1 MRVRTM
7 SGEWREPHLHDDPGE
22 CFGPAGSV
30 STDPASRTPGRVRRA
45 FVANKRNELL
55 TPIHA
60 IIDISERVL
69 SELGGVQEGSRGQ
82 FAADMI
88 LIRDSGQRLLVLVNE
103 ILDPDRL
110 AASPPAELAAVQS
123 RIRHDMLNA
132 LNPVTSYS
140 DMWLADAAEHFLD
153 DFVPDLKL
161 IREAGRRCCTLAD
174 RILSA
179 GDMERV
185 EGSDSELRVINNIV
199 AVSESEDDAGHA
211 PITGRLLVVDDNET
225 NREILRRR
233 LELQGHQV
241 EEACDGLQAL
251 AMLHERSYDLVLL
264 DIIMPQLNGLDVLVR
279 MKGSDALRPIPVIM
293 ISALD
298 ETDVVVRCI
307 KLGAED
313 YLSKPFNPVFLKAR
327 IGACLEKRLLAEQ
340 FRREKQRADELLHVI
355 LPHEIVRELKATNAV
370 IPRRHDNVAVLF
382 ADIVNF
388 TPYCERNPPEV
399 VVHQLQELVCAWE
412 ESALRHNVEKIKT
425 IGDAFM
431 AASGLLNEAPEPV
444 LNCVRCGLELI
455 ETTGAQHPDWNLR
468 VGIHCGQVVA
478 GILGHRQ
485 YLFDLWGDTVNTAAR
500 MESHGTPGTI
510 TLSAQAWQQIEPGCL
525 GTSMGCVPVKGKG
538 ELQIVR
544 FDGFRE

>member
-1 MRVRTM
+1 M
-7 SGEWREPHLHDDPGE
+7 SGNWREPHTHVDTAE
-22 CFGPAGSV
+22 SAGPAIGTV
-30 STDPASRTPGRVRRA
+30 AAPGISRVRRA
-45 FVANKRNELL
+45 FLANKRNELL
-55 TPIHA
+55 TPVHA
-60 IIDISERVL
+60 IIDTSERIL
-69 SELGGVQEGSRGQ
+69 SELSGVREGSRQQ
-82 FAADMI
+82 FAAD
-88 LIRDSGQRLLVLVNE
+88 LTKIRDSGQRLLVLVNE

-110 AASPPAELAAVQS
+110 SVSDPDELDAVQS

-140 DMWLADAAEHFLD
+140 DIWLADAGEHFLD
-153 DFVPDLKL
+153 EFVPDLKMIL
-161 IREAGRRCCTLAD
+161 DAGRRCCTLVD
-174 RILSA
+174 RILAA
-179 GDMERV
+179 GQMESV
-185 EGSDSELRVINNIV
+185 ELMNDSELRVINNVV
-199 AVSESEDDAGHA
+199 AVSDGDDDAGQA
-211 PITGRLLVVDDNET
+211 PITGRLLIVDDNPT

-233 LELQGHQV
+233 LELQGHEI

-251 AMLHERSYDLVLL
+251 AMLHERAYDLVLL

-279 MKGSDALRPIPVIM
+279 MKGSEALRSIPVIM

-298 ETDVVVRCI
+298 ETDIVVRCI

-340 FRREKQRADELLHVI
+340 IRREKQRADELLHVI

-370 IPRRHDNVAVLF
+370 TPRRYDNVAVLF

-388 TPYCERNPPEV
+388 TPYCERNPPEM
-399 VVHQLQELVCAWE
+399 VVHQLQELVVAWE
-412 ESALRHNVEKIKT
+412 DSALRHNVEKIKT

-431 AASGLLNEAPEPV
+431 AASGLLNKAAEPV
-444 LNCVRCGLELI
+444 LNCIRCGLELI
-455 ETTGAQHPDWNLR
+455 AITRDHHPDWDLR
-468 VGIHCGQVVA
+468 VGVHCGQVVA

-500 MESHGTPGTI
+500 MESHGVPGCV
-510 TLSAQAWQQIEPGCL
+510 TLSAQAWKHVEGQCR

-538 ELQIVR
+538 QLQIVR
-544 FDGFRE
+544 FDGFVLEAE

>member
-1 MRVRTM
+1 M
-7 SGEWREPHLHDDPGE
+7 SGNWREPHFAVD
-22 CFGPAGSV
+22 AGLGCAQAVGTAAAQAPSGL
-30 STDPASRTPGRVRRA
+30 SRVRRA
-45 FVANKRNELL
+45 FLANKRNELL
-55 TPIHA
+55 TPVHA

-69 SELGGVQEGSRGQ
+69 SELSGARDDSRQQ
-82 FAADMI
+82 FTIDI
-88 LIRDSGQRLLVLVNE
+88 TRIRDSGQRLLVLVNE

-110 AASPPAELAAVQS
+110 ASSQPAELAAVQS

-132 LNPVTSYS
+132 LNPVTSFS
-140 DMWLADAAEHFLD
+140 EMWLSDASEHFLD
-153 DFVPDLKL
+153 EFVPDLKV
-161 IREAGRRCCTLAD
+161 IREAGRRCCALVD
-174 RILSA
+174 RILKA
-179 GDMERV
+179 GEMDTADV
-185 EGSDSELRVINNIV
+185 SDSELRVINNVV
-199 AVSESEDDAGHA
+199 AVSDSEDDAGRA
-211 PITGRLLVVDDNET
+211 PITGRLLIVDDNET
-225 NREILRRR
+225 NRDILRRR

-241 EEACDGLQAL
+241 DEACDGLQAL
-251 AMLHERSYDLVLL
+251 AMLHEKAYDLVLL
-264 DIIMPQLNGLDVLVR
+264 DIVMPQLNGLDVLVR
-279 MKGSDALRPIPVIM
+279 MKGSEALKPIPVIM

-298 ETDVVVRCI
+298 ETDIVVRCI

-370 IPRRHDNVAVLF
+370 IPRRHENVAVLF

-399 VVHQLQELVCAWE
+399 VVHQLQELVVAWE
-412 ESALRHNVEKIKT
+412 DSALKHNVEKIKT

-431 AASGLLNEAPEPV
+431 AASGLLNKADQPV

-455 ETTGAQHPDWNLR
+455 ETTRERHPDWDLR

-500 MESHGTPGTI
+500 MESHGIPGSI
-510 TLSAQAWQQIEPGCL
+510 TLSAQAWQQIQGQCL
-525 GTSMGCVPVKGKG
+525 GASMGCIPVKGKG

-544 FDGFRE
+544 FDGFRP